1 MKEKGAVIGTFDGV
15 HRGHRVVIDRLLEVA
30 KERNLE
36 PVAMTFDRHPLALI
50 APERAPMMLTS
61 VSKRKKLLTD
71 AGLSTMVFEF
81 NEDLRQTTAEEWLK
95 KVGKEFGVKLVV
107 IGYDNTFGSDG
118 LNLSVADY
126 KEIGKRHGIEI
137 IEAAELKD
145 ISSSAI
151 RKAIAAGKIEE
162 AHSML
167 GRPYSLAGEVVSGN
181 HIGRQLGFPTANIR
195 LTPGIAVPPEGV
207 YAAIAKLSDGSEHT
221 AMINIGRRPTVA
233 DNKEITIETHLID
246 WDGDLYGKEIILK
259 FLSRIRDERKFENL
273 EALRHQ
279 LEKDRLEVLKL
290 KSSVNKLGK

>member
-61 VSKRKKLLTD
+61 VSKRKKLLSD

-233 DNKEITIETHLID
+233 DNTEITIETHLID

-290 KSSVNKLGK
+290 NSSVK